1 MCGIQNE
8 LKGNEAGC
16 GLDLAGE
23 GGVGENV
30 CLWNV
35 LNRAKEKR
43 NHRRPVSHELGLLGG

>member
-23 GGVGENV
+23 GGVGESV